1 MGTVCSYQ
9 NSKNVVT
16 MLKWAYNP
24 YLRSTSISDS
34 VNVSGIEIE
43 LNDVK
48 EDPNTRSKY
57 HTERKSPKKKV
68 HSRALTVSYATT
80 RRSSFSIVKQGLKA
94 IKIKKN
100 LSNSNLAM
108 NEADDDE
115 VAEDEDEKI
124 MEKPEKEPEEA
135 TDIAK
140 CHFSRVFEPDSGGAW
155 EYEVLWSGE
164 GVPVHLVN
172 NSWALLGERT

>member
-1 MGTVCSYQ
+1 
-9 NSKNVVT
+9 

-68 HSRALTVSYATT
+68 HTRALTVSYATT

-124 MEKPEKEPEEA
+124 MEKPEEEPEEA

-140 CHFSRVFEPDSGGAW
+140 CHFSRVFEPDSGG
-155 EYEVLWSGE
+155 
-164 GVPVHLVN
+164 
-172 NSWALLGERT
+172 